1 LPYFWVWMVE
11 KFDVVKA
18 FMLSDSLVITIPVRI
33 RERLGIAEGSFLRL
47 TIENKKVILE
57 VVK

>member
-1 LPYFWVWMVE
+1 MVEKE

-33 RERLGIAEGSFLRL
+33 RERLGIEEGTFLRL
-47 TIENKKVILE
+47 AVENKKVILE